1 VTSGIEIRRASKR
14 FQSQLVLDAVDLEVP
29 PATTT
34 VLVGPSGCGKST
46 LLRLVNGLVQP
57 DSGEILCG
65 GERLTSETVT
75 TLRRRMGYVIQEGG
89 LFPHLSARKNVTLMA
104 EVLGWSPARMDERV
118 KTLAQLVRL
127 PNELLARPP
136 SGLSGG
142 QRQRV
147 SLMRALMLE
156 PEVVL
161 LDEPLGALDPIV
173 RVELQDELR
182 EVFKTVGATVL
193 LVTHDLAEAV
203 HFADRIVVLNAG
215 KVAWSGSPDELLA
228 EQSDPFVVRLL
239 GSHRELRPRGAT
251 S

>member
-1 VTSGIEIRRASKR
+1 
-14 FQSQLVLDAVDLEVP
+14 
-29 PATTT
+29 
-34 VLVGPSGCGKST
+34 
-46 LLRLVNGLVQP
+46 
-57 DSGEILCG
+57 
-65 GERLTSETVT
+65 
-75 TLRRRMGYVIQEGG
+75 
-89 LFPHLSARKNVTLMA
+89 
-104 EVLGWSPARMDERV
+104 
-118 KTLAQLVRL
+118 
-127 PNELLARPP
+127 
-136 SGLSGG
+136 
-142 QRQRV
+142 
-147 SLMRALMLE
+147 MRALMLE

-239 GSHRELRPRGAT
+239 GSHRELRPRGAR